1 MAVAVVVMA
10 VAVVVMETEA
20 VTESMPRHCSPTHW
34 PPNLFLLE
42 LPEVQMAAPHLLR
55 RFPPHLLLAPPLPR
69 LPLLHLFHSFPPQ
82 VQGEQ
87 SPRPALA
94 ENQNPPL
101 TQLAMAV
108 GERALVMAVAVEMAR
123 EVAVMGLAVVVR
135 VAVAVVMEL
144 AVVVRVVAGERDD
157 PSSLPQRLLVAH
169 HLDHPL
175 QILPRA
181 GKRVGPAAA
190 LFQNPQNL
198 ARTPLSSL
206 PQAESHH
213 RGGAL
218 RCTLPDCPVSCS
230 LTERRPSTGTGGPAV
245 LPLAST

>member
-108 GERALVMAVAVEMAR
+108 GERALVMAVAV
-123 EVAVMGLAVVVR
+123 MGLAVV
-135 VAVAVVMEL
+135 AMGL

-157 PSSLPQRLLVAH
+157 PSSLPQRLLFAH